1 MLLAGASDN
10 RIYQWDLR
18 SGEVVQEYNH
28 HLQAVNVVEFI
39 DEGRRFVSTSDD
51 KKVLVWEYNI
61 PVPIKYISEPH
72 MNSIPSVTTHPH
84 GHAWAGQSLD
94 NKIVVYGA
102 RDKVREMRKKV
113 FKGHLNAG
121 YTCQI
126 GFSPNGRYLTSGD
139 GEGRLFFW
147 DWKSTKV
154 LRKFKAHDNGPCIG
168 NLWHPIEPSW
178 CITCG
183 WDSQI
188 KLWD

>member
-1 MLLAGASDN
+1 MTVLPSFGWDVMPSIWVSSSALKRRSASPSLAAPRRLAS
-10 RIYQWDLR
+10 
-18 SGEVVQEYNH
+18 
-28 HLQAVNVVEFI
+28 A
-39 DEGRRFVSTSDD
+39 
-51 KKVLVWEYNI
+51 
-61 PVPIKYISEPH
+61 
-72 MNSIPSVTTHPH
+72 SIPSVTTHPH
-84 GHAWAGQSLD
+84 GQAWAGQSLD

-102 RDKVREMRKKV
+102 GEKVREMRKKV

-126 GFSPNGRYLTSGD
+126 GFSPNGRYITSGD

-147 DWKSTKV
+147 DWKSTKI